1 MKVIALFIF
10 AFVFLGTG
18 AVYAMG
24 GGGHNGDGR
33 AVVLQSGANAGSAT
47 NANAQYAGRC
57 QTDPSGDPTPPVGA
71 SVPEPLAA
79 LLLGLGT
86 IGLAGAR
93 KKFKK

>member
-1 MKVIALFIF
+1 MKVIALFIV

-24 GGGHNGDGR
+24 GGGHNRDGR

-57 QTDPSGDPTPPVGA
+57 QSDPSSGDPAFTA

-79 LLLGLGT
+79 LLLGLGI

-93 KKFKK
+93 RKLKK